1 MRAGFFADTRGTMRF
16 RVEFDIYSCCC
27 ICWFSRIYLIFFLGI
42 CTHGTLGCGKTARI
56 KPSTKPGAN
65 LSFRKQEGGENRIS
79 DTNLELFED
88 PEHWVPPPSEA
99 LSEAK
104 RQP

>member
-1 MRAGFFADTRGTMRF
+1 MSQSCHRNAAFPLWSRSQPLHISSGIGECFAILL
-16 RVEFDIYSCCC
+16 RVCHI
-27 ICWFSRIYLIFFLGI
+27 
-42 CTHGTLGCGKTARI
+42 
-56 KPSTKPGAN
+56 P
-65 LSFRKQEGGENRIS
+65 QEGGENRIS

-104 RQP
+104 RQT